1 MKPTLIAFSF
11 LTILISC
18 QPKEPA
24 FLDTVDLKNL
34 DGASLDKDALSGKI
48 IILNLWATWCKPC
61 VQEMP
66 SLEVLQ
72 SELPSD
78 KFVLLLASDEPLEKI
93 RKFKQQSNFELEFI
107 KLESSLESLGVFAL
121 PTTIFIDQ
129 KGNRSHTESGG
140 KDWGSDGSVQEILKL
155 Y

>member
-1 MKPTLIAFSF
+1 MKPILITFCF
-11 LTILISC
+11 LTILFSC
-18 QPKEPA
+18 QPKQPK
-24 FLDTVDLKNL
+24 FIDSLKLKNL
-34 DGASLDKDALSGKI
+34 KGELVDKDSLSGKV

-78 KFVLLLASDEPLEKI
+78 RFVLLLASDEPLEKI
-93 RKFKQQSNFELEFI
+93 RKFKQQSNFKLNFI
-107 KLESSLESLGVFAL
+107 KIESSLESLGVFAL

-129 KGNRSHTESGG
+129 KGERSHTESGG
-140 KDWGSDGSVQEILKL
+140 KDWGSDESVQEILNL